1 MNAGSLVQLSE
12 TAKIQSGIE
21 THEDVFGVILRSIDI
36 CSELGIKD
44 HRLRCHEE
52 SNHHKAADRGGF
64 EVLTCFGVDSFWDLD
79 LKECV

>member
-44 HRLRCHEE
+44 H
-52 SNHHKAADRGGF
+52 KAADRGGF